1 MSYQTTKPID
11 VCFFVEGAYPYVA
24 GGVSSWV
31 HEMILA
37 YPDLNFGIVALLP
50 DRAYPHQL
58 RYDLPHNVV
67 EFRNMYLQE
76 LKPGLPEIAQGKELY
91 AFIAPLL
98 SALQKGE
105 NPKAIE
111 KLIEVFLPLKEHLGT
126 DFLLNSHEAWDTLID
141 MYINWV
147 PGSSFL
153 DYFWS
158 WRALVGG
165 LYSILIDE
173 YPMAKVY
180 HTVATGYA
188 GILGARARIETGRP
202 LLLTEHG
209 IYTNER
215 RIELTMADWLH
226 DHTGESLGISKT
238 DRGLHQ
244 IWVNVFHAY
253 AKACYMQSDEIIT
266 LYEGNR
272 QVQIADG
279 APPTKTR
286 LIPNGIDFNK
296 FASIPRQKQ
305 DHPVIAL
312 IGRVVP
318 IKDVKTYIRAV
329 GNLVRQLPDIEALIM
344 GPFEEDKDYYEE
356 CMLLVD
362 SLGLGNTIQF
372 TGRVKLTDYLG
383 KIDLIVLTSI
393 SEAQPLVIL
402 EAGAAGVPIVA
413 TDVGACRE
421 LVYGREDE
429 SPKLG
434 AGGAI
439 VSLSNPLETGQAI
452 YHLLSNESLLQSA
465 RQAIQ
470 ERVKLYYNK
479 VDIDRIY
486 RDLYEHHRLRA

>member
-1 MSYQTTKPID
+1 MSYQTEKIVD
-11 VCFFVEGAYPYVA
+11 VCFLIEGAYPYVA

-31 HEMILA
+31 HDMILS
-37 YPDLNFGIVALLP
+37 YPDLTFGIVALLP
-50 DRAYPHQL
+50 DRTYPHEL
-58 RYDLPHNVV
+58 KYDIPKNVV
-67 EFRNMYLQE
+67 EFRNIYLQE
-76 LKPGLPEIAQGKELY
+76 LKPGTQEIAEGKELY
-91 AFIAPLL
+91 DFIAPLL

-105 NPKAIE
+105 SPEAIE
-111 KLIEVFLPLKEHLGT
+111 KLVKVFMPLKDHLGT
-126 DFLLNSHEAWDTLID
+126 DFLLNSHEAWNALID
-141 MYINWV
+141 MYSKWV

-165 LYSILIDE
+165 LYAILIDD
-173 YPMAKVY
+173 YPQAKVY
-180 HTVATGYA
+180 HAVATGYA
-188 GILGARARIETGRP
+188 GILGARARLETGRP
-202 LLLTEHG
+202 LILTEHG

-226 DHTGESLGISKT
+226 DYTGSSLGIRKT
-238 DRGLHQ
+238 ERGLHQ
-244 IWVNVFHAY
+244 IWVNVFQAY
-253 AKACYMQSDEIIT
+253 AKSCYQQSDEIIT

-279 APPTKTR
+279 APPSKTR
-286 LIPNGIDFNK
+286 LIPNGIDYEK
-296 FASIPRQKQ
+296 FAIISREEQ

-318 IKDVKTYIRAV
+318 IKDIKTYIRAV
-329 GNLVRQLPDIEALIM
+329 GNLVRLMPNIEALIM

-356 CMLLVD
+356 CMLLAD
-362 SLGLGNTIQF
+362 SLGLENTIKF

-421 LVYGREDE
+421 LIHGRDDE
-429 SPKLG
+429 STKLG

-452 YHLLSNESLLQSA
+452 YNLLSNESFLESA
-465 RQAIQ
+465 RRAIQ
-470 ERVKLYYNK
+470 SRVKLYYNK
-479 VDIDRIY
+479 KDIDRMY
-486 RDLYEHHRLRA
+486 RDLYEQHRLKA